1 VCHLRFSS
9 SLEALPSDSTLWT
22 WPSKFAL
29 LRALKNADP
38 RSFALAAAR
47 NMKAEFLLFAVLL
60 LTTRASISEIASA
73 PQRRIVFTRDS
84 TLWTA
89 NLDGTK
95 MRKLIKGADPCLS
108 PDGTKVAFTMSPP
121 AGAEVILRYIA
132 VVEVATGATKIFKNT
147 PSNNCFGPVWSPDGS
162 QLLFE
167 IDVEHKWRLG
177 LLNADG
183 SGFRFFKL
191 PDGTPVSGWW
201 SLTWAPDAK
210 SIFCQDLEKICQFG
224 INGDLLASWEIAKII
239 PKADL
244 DSSERFSISEDGK
257 RLLINTSMSG
267 EDSLKNWDGPPPATW
282 LFDLPSAKATRLTPK
297 KSYAADACWLTN
309 SEILL
314 VDADKVGEQSS
325 IYRASIAGGTSRLVI
340 RNGAN
345 PSVSR
350 ASP

>member
-1 VCHLRFSS
+1 MKMPIRDRFV
-9 SLEALPSDSTLWT
+9 LPSAFT
-22 WPSKFAL
+22 
-29 LRALKNADP
+29 
-38 RSFALAAAR
+38 
-47 NMKAEFLLFAVLL
+47 MKTGFLLFALL
-60 LTTRASISEIASA
+60 ALTTRASISEVAGA
-73 PQRRIVFTRDS
+73 PQRRIVFARDS

-95 MRKLIKGADPCLS
+95 MRKLTKGADPCIS

-121 AGAEVILRYIA
+121 GGGKEFLRYIA
-132 VVEVATGATKIFKNT
+132 VVEVATGTTKIFKDT

-167 IDVEHKWRLG
+167 IDVENNWRLG

-191 PDGTPVSGWW
+191 PDGNHESGWW

-224 INGDLLASWEIAKII
+224 VNGDLLASWEIGKII

-244 DSSERFSISEDGK
+244 DSSERLSISEDGK
-257 RLLINTSMSG
+257 RLLINASMDE
-267 EDSLKNWDGPPPATW
+267 EDSLKNWEGPPPATW
-282 LFDLPSAKATRLTPK
+282 LFDIPSAKASRLTPK
-297 KSYAADACWLTN
+297 KSYAVDACWLTD
-309 SEILL
+309 SEFLL
-314 VDADKVGEQSS
+314 VDADKEGEQSS
-325 IYRASIAGGTSRLVI
+325 IYRALIVGGTPRLVI
-340 RNGAN
+340 RNGAD

-350 ASP
+350 GSP

>member
-1 VCHLRFSS
+1 MPSAFSS
-9 SLEALPSDSTLWT
+9 SLGALPSNSTLWT
-22 WPSKFAL
+22 WSPKFAL
-29 LRALKNADP
+29 LRADKNTDP
-38 RSFALAAAR
+38 GSFALAAAR
-47 NMKAEFLLFAVLL
+47 NMKAGFLLFAVLL
-60 LTTRASISEIASA
+60 LATRASISEVAGA
-73 PQRRIVFTRDS
+73 PQRRIVFTRNS

-95 MRKLIKGADPCLS
+95 MRKLIKGADPCIS
-108 PDGTKVAFTMSPP
+108 PDGTKVAFTLSPP
-121 AGAEVILRYIA
+121 GGGEEVVRYIA
-132 VVEVATGATKIFKNT
+132 VVEVATGATKVFKDT

-167 IDVEHKWRLG
+167 IDVEHNWRLG

-191 PDGTPVSGWW
+191 PDGNHESGWW

-224 INGDLLASWEIAKII
+224 VNGDLLASWEIAKII
-239 PKADL
+239 PKTDQ
-244 DSSERFSISEDGK
+244 SSAERFSISEDGNK
-257 RLLINTSMSG
+257 ILINTSMSG
-267 EDSLKNWDGPPPATW
+267 EDSLKNWEGPPPATW

-297 KSYAADACWLTN
+297 KSYTVDACWLTN

-325 IYRASIAGGTSRLVI
+325 IYRASIAGGTRRLVI
-340 RNGAN
+340 RNGAD